1 MIWFIISL
9 IEISIILFLWYN
21 ITVYTYRKVGLHYCR
36 DFGSG
41 RRFQVRVL
49 EILGLL
55 LLFIPV
61 LNLIIFL
68 PYILYHRT
76 RPLEFAY
83 GDSKNEIEIYHF
95 ELKKYC
101 PFLYRI
107 KDWIIMILNKRVL

>member
-21 ITVYTYRKVGLHYCR
+21 ITVYTYRKVGYHYYK
-36 DFGSG
+36 DFESG

-49 EILGLL
+49 EILVLL

-61 LNLIIFL
+61 FNLIIFL
-68 PYILYHRT
+68 PYILYYST
-76 RPLEFAY
+76 KPPEFAY
-83 GDSKNEIEIYHF
+83 SDSKNEIEICHF

-107 KDWIIMILNKRVL
+107 KNWIIMILNKRIL